1 MAKIKAAVIF
11 GGTALEHELS
21 LASAAEVIRNI
32 PADKYEVTCIGIT
45 KKGRW
50 LFFPGDADE
59 IADGS
64 WEQNPDCASA
74 IISPDPLHRG
84 IIVIE
89 DGEATVRRID
99 VAFSL
104 LQGKRGADG
113 TIQGLLDMSGIPYVG
128 SGHLAAASCMDKSHT
143 HMVLDDYGIATADW
157 KLLTQRDINSIDERC
172 EEIAAELGFP
182 VVVKPANSG
191 CSAGTSVAH
200 NAEELIAAVKF
211 AFSNDNK
218 VLAEKYCRSRKL
230 EVAVFGYDSPFAS
243 NVGEVLSVGKKYDPT
258 EVKKSSDDDF
268 RVPAE
273 LPDELSSSIR
283 ETAVKAFKAL
293 GCKGL
298 ARVDFLLTEN
308 GDLLLNKIGTSPGLR
323 QNSVFPKLM
332 KQFGMDMPYLIDM
345 LLEQA
350 LENSERSY

>member
-11 GGTALEHELS
+11 GGTAQEHELS

-32 PADKYEVTCIGIT
+32 PADKYDVTCIGIT

-50 LFFPGDADE
+50 LFFPGDVEE

-64 WEQNPDCASA
+64 WEMNPDNASA
-74 IISPDPLHRG
+74 ILSPDPLHRG
-84 IIVIE
+84 IIVLE
-89 DGEATVRRID
+89 DGDATVRRID
-99 VAFSL
+99 VVFPV

-113 TIQGLLDMSGIPYVG
+113 TIQALLDMSGIPYVG

-143 HMVLDDYGIATADW
+143 HMMLDDYGIPTADW
-157 KLLTQRDINSIDERC
+157 KLITQRDINCIDKRC
-172 EEIAAELGFP
+172 EEIAASLGFP

-191 CSAGTSVAH
+191 CSAGTTLARDMD
-200 NAEELIAAVKF
+200 ELNAAVKV

-218 VLAEKYCRSRKL
+218 VLAERYVKARRI

-243 NVGEVLSVGKKYDPT
+243 NVGEITSVGRNYDPT
-258 EVKKSSDDDF
+258 EVRKSSGDDF
-268 RVPAE
+268 AIPADLPAE
-273 LPDELSSSIR
+273 LAAQIR
-283 ETAVKAFKAL
+283 DTAVRTFKAL

-298 ARVDFLLTEN
+298 ARVDFLLDES
-308 GDLLLNKIGTSPGLR
+308 GSLLLNKVVTSPGLR
-323 QNSVFPKLM
+323 QNSVFPRLM
-332 KQFGMDMPYLIDM
+332 KEFGIDMPELVDM

-350 LENSERSY
+350 LENSERAY